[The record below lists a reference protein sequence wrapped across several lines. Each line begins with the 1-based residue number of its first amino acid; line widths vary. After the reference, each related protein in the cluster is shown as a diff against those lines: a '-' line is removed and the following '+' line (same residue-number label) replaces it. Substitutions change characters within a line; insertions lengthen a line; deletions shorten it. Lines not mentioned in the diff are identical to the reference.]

1 MIAIIIQKG
10 SLPLKG
16 GTWDEIG
23 ADWMGWVVWV
33 VCETMLSS
41 LGKLIFLAS
50 GINSETWSKPVFEL
64 RLKLLNLLKFS
75 AKNNFHKREGR
86 LEARPTEKTMPMM
99 VEQASC
105 L

>member
-1 MIAIIIQKG
+1 
-10 SLPLKG
+10 L
-16 GTWDEIG
+16 
-23 ADWMGWVVWV
+23 
-33 VCETMLSS
+33 
-41 LGKLIFLAS
+41 
-50 GINSETWSKPVFEL
+50 SKPVFEL

>member
-1 MIAIIIQKG
+1 
-10 SLPLKG
+10 LPLKG
-16 GTWDEIG
+16 GTWGKIG
-23 ADWMGWVVWV
+23 ADWIGWV
-33 VCETMLSS
+33 VCETMLFS

-50 GINSETWSKPVFEL
+50 GINSETLSKPVFEL

-75 AKNNFHKREGR
+75 AKNNFYKREGR

>member
-1 MIAIIIQKG
+1 M
-10 SLPLKG
+10 
-16 GTWDEIG
+16 
-23 ADWMGWVVWV
+23 
-33 VCETMLSS
+33 
-41 LGKLIFLAS
+41 
-50 GINSETWSKPVFEL
+50 FEL

-75 AKNNFHKREGR
+75 AKNNFYKREGR